1 VLIHLHSLL
10 PDMVHLT
17 HLSLCDMC
25 DVYEL
30 YVCVCVCVCVV
41 CEAHVTDSWHWGSP
55 VLLLWLIATLCMLL
69 ICDVY
74 TWLKAETEWMLIT
87 VYCVLYPYRASH
99 AVNSFSHG

>member
-1 VLIHLHSLL
+1 MLIHLHSLL

-17 HLSLCDMC
+17 HLSLCD
-25 DVYEL
+25 VYEL
-30 YVCVCVCVCVV
+30 YVCVCVCVV